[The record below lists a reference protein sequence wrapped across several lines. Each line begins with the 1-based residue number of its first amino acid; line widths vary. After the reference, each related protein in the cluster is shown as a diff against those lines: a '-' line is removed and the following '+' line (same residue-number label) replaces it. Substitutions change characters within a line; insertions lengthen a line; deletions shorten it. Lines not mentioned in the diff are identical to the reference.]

1 MIGIGDKKKVLSQP
15 TNGMPSQQKPDDKK
29 SEAEKELGRVVNL
42 LEQKEGQKT
51 CSTEHKAVESGSSEY
66 WASYGKKEQEQSSS
80 TYKPKEP
87 SLWKTVKEYVY
98 IVLLLALL
106 ALLVYVVY
114 YWISH
119 DVHWKTGLVG
129 VGFCVISIGAILS
142 KL

>member
-1 MIGIGDKKKVLSQP
+1 MIGIEDKKEVLPQP
-15 TNGMPSQQKPDDKK
+15 TTDIPSIQKPDIKK

-42 LEQKEGQKT
+42 LEQRKRQK
-51 CSTEHKAVESGSSEY
+51 SNNYDYKGPGSGSSEY
-66 WASYGKKEQEQSSS
+66 WASYGKKEQKQSSS
-80 TYKPKEP
+80 TYKSKEP
-87 SLWKTVKEYVY
+87 SLWKSVKEYVY

-119 DVHWKTGLVG
+119 GVHWKTGLVG